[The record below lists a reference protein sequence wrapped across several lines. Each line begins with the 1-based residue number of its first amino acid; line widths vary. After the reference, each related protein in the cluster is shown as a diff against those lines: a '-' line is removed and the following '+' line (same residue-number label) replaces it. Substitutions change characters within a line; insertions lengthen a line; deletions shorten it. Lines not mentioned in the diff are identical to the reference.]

1 MNEGLKK
8 KDIQRSVQSVKTGTT
23 VSSKELSATETTDV
37 VEMGFPAERLT
48 VVTTGTLAATVQPK
62 IAQANAGGSVAASTT
77 PGDSTPGV
85 LFSAVEITR
94 TGGEG
99 RVIILAK

>member
-8 KDIQRSVQSVKTGTT
+8 KDIQRTVQKVKQGTT
-23 VSSKELSATETTDV
+23 VSSKTLDATETTDV
-37 VEMGFPAERLT
+37 VEMGFPAERIT
-48 VVTTGTLAATVQPK
+48 VVTTGTLAASVQPK
-62 IAQANAGGSVAASTT
+62 VGDANSGGAIAASGTAS
-77 PGDSTPGV
+77 DSTPGT

-99 RVIILAK
+99 KVIILAK